1 MSVPAQRAVVA
12 VAAVLAAAWLL
23 ISYGNSHT
31 IRQVQIVAA
40 DRNPSP
46 ARLEAALRDAR
57 SGQALDP
64 SRGTESLS
72 YQASLEIR
80 LKRIPE
86 ALKTLE
92 QIVKREPDTAE
103 AWFLI
108 AQLSRGSDPARAAEA
123 QAQLRR
129 LDPRQARNQ
138 R

>member
-1 MSVPAQRAVVA
+1 MSVAAQRALVVA
-12 VAAVLAAAWLL
+12 VSVLVAAWLAV
-23 ISYGNSHT
+23 SYANSHT

>member
-1 MSVPAQRAVVA
+1 MSVPAQRVV
-12 VAAVLAAAWLL
+12 VVVVAVLAAAWLL

-57 SGQALDP
+57 SGQTLDP

-80 LKRIPE
+80 RGRLPE
-86 ALKTLE
+86 ALKTLQE
-92 QIVKREPDTAE
+92 IVKREPDTAE

-108 AQLSRGSDPARAAEA
+108 AQLSRASDPALSARAR
-123 QAQLRR
+123 AQLVR
-129 LDPRQARNQ
+129 LDPQEAR
-138 R
+138 RVR